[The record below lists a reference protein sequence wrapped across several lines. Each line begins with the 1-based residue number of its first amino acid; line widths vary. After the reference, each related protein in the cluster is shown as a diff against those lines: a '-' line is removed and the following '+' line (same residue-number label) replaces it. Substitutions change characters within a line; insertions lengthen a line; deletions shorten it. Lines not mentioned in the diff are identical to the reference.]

1 MTSSLKYAAAYQI
14 QFSGIHYTLQNNH
27 FKWKFSSPV
36 INKGALWC
44 RTTPESALLQIC
56 QCSTFAGKFA
66 FCHYCIGT
74 RLLRQSASRLQ
85 PWVALFSQT
94 LSLKSQNLRKLKI
107 AVKTFL
113 ILQIVV
119 KKLSS
124 SLGTRSSWFN
134 CALRDDEAV
143 CWVSI
148 GYCEALAVGNWWY
161 LVSRGHL
168 CLYILHKV
176 EIWKGVTHA
185 WQTDWLT
192 TLKDRATQL
201 LIKYK

>member
-1 MTSSLKYAAAYQI
+1 MQFQLIIFTPLLWGIGVTSSLKYALTYQI
-14 QFSGIHYTLQNNH
+14 QFPGIHYPLQKTIL
-27 FKWKFSSPV
+27 KWNIRSLV
-36 INKGALWC
+36 INKGTLWC
-44 RTTPESALLQIC
+44 RNTPESALLQIC

-74 RLLRQSASRLQ
+74 RLFRQSASRLQ

-124 SLGTRSSWFN
+124 SLRIFDSINVCQDGPWTYLDSEKRKG
-134 CALRDDEAV
+134 LRD
-143 CWVSI
+143 
-148 GYCEALAVGNWWY
+148 
-161 LVSRGHL
+161 
-168 CLYILHKV
+168 
-176 EIWKGVTHA
+176 
-185 WQTDWLT
+185 
-192 TLKDRATQL
+192 QL
-201 LIKYK
+201 

>member
-1 MTSSLKYAAAYQI
+1 MQFQLIIFTPLLWGIRMTSSLKYAAAYQI
-14 QFSGIHYTLQNNH
+14 QFSGIHYPLQNNH
-27 FKWKFSSPV
+27 FKWKFSSLV
-36 INKGALWC
+36 INKRALWC

-124 SLGTRSSWFN
+124 SLQIF
-134 CALRDDEAV
+134 D
-143 CWVSI
+143 SI
-148 GYCEALAVGNWWY
+148 NVWQDGPWTY
-161 LVSRGHL
+161 LDSYRR
-168 CLYILHKV
+168 
-176 EIWKGVTHA
+176 KGL
-185 WQTDWLT
+185 TD
-192 TLKDRATQL
+192 QL
-201 LIKYK
+201 